1 MGKTLAVITGASSGL
16 GVVFARKL
24 AADHDLLLIAR
35 RKDRLEAVAA
45 ELTAQYGCVADVLVA
60 DLKDEKDLSAVAD
73 RIAAE
78 QRLGLLVNNAGFGA
92 RGLFWESEYAV
103 QEQMH
108 QLHVL
113 AMLRLSHAALR
124 NLVEK
129 NEGGIINVAS
139 VAAFVQREGAVS
151 YGATKRWVV
160 SFTEGLY
167 LELKSLGSAVK
178 VQALCPGFTF
188 TDFHATLGVERQI
201 VAPSSLWL
209 QPDFVVEKSLKALRQ
224 GKLIVVPGWK
234 YKAIVALLSKL
245 PTPLRLAFESAGSTK
260 KSRWK

>member
-16 GVVFARKL
+16 GVVFAQKL

-35 RKDRLEAVAA
+35 RRDRLEAVAA
-45 ELTAQYGCVADVLVA
+45 ELTARYGCNAEILVA
-60 DLKDEKDLSAVAD
+60 DLTDAQDLSAVAD
-73 RIAAE
+73 RLGTE

-92 RGLFWESEYAV
+92 RGLFWESDYAV

-108 QLHVL
+108 QLHVMT
-113 AMLRLSHAALR
+113 MLRLSHAALR
-124 NLVEK
+124 NMVAR

-151 YGATKRWVV
+151 YGATKRWAV

-167 LELKSLGSAVK
+167 LELKSMRSRVK
-178 VQALCPGFTF
+178 VQALCPGFTY
-188 TDFHATLGVERQI
+188 TDFHATLGVARQN
-201 VAPSSLWL
+201 VAPRSLWL
-209 QPDFVVEKSLKALRQ
+209 QPEFVVDESLKALRR
-224 GKLIVVPGWK
+224 GKPIVVPGWK
-234 YKAIVALLSKL
+234 YKAIVSLLTKL

>member
-1 MGKTLAVITGASSGL
+1 MGKPLAVITGASSGL

-35 RKDRLEAVAA
+35 RKDRLESVAA
-45 ELTAQYGCVADVLVA
+45 ELTGQFGCSVEVLVA
-60 DLKDEKDLSAVAD
+60 DLTDDSDLSAVAD

-78 QRLGLLVNNAGFGA
+78 PRLGLLVNNAGFGA
-92 RGLFWESEYAV
+92 RGLFWESDYAV

-108 QLHVL
+108 RLHVM
-113 AMLRLSHAALR
+113 AMLRLSHAALG
-124 NLVEK
+124 NMVKK

-139 VAAFVQREGAVS
+139 VASFVQREGAVS

-160 SFTEGLY
+160 SFTEGLH

-188 TDFHATLGVERQI
+188 TEFHATLGVERKK
-201 VAPSSLWL
+201 VAPASLWL
-209 QPDFVVEKSLKALRQ
+209 QPEFVIDESLKALKR

-234 YKAIVALLSKL
+234 YKAIVALLTKL

-260 KSRWK
+260 NSRWK